1 MIKECGELNSGS
13 ADVIAVIL
21 CRFILACSVEV
32 ILVHY
37 RNTYQTYHVSLT
49 VVTIIVSNV

>member
-1 MIKECGELNSGS
+1 MIKECDEQSSGS
-13 ADVIAVIL
+13 ADVIAAIL
-21 CRFILACSVEV
+21 CRFILTCSVEV

-37 RNTYQTYHVSLT
+37 RNTYQTYHASLT